1 MLYKKANG
9 RLQWFLS
16 LHSTAS
22 SLRGETTAR
31 GVVLSRW
38 SPWKRYWHFAS
49 NDCLQNSLARTL
61 AHLHITHET
70 TRISWESSKF
80 FFFPI
85 PVKSIK
91 GRYFKSED
99 DSLHEITSK
108 IDSYIERKL
117 SLSLIFRHHCLPSY
131 AQVFYHFFFLIVSL
145 NDWQRLLQKR
155 ETRQI
160 FMPTRI
166 RSRIFQSRHVV
177 MLDHVMLIVS
187 RIYNFQKLKC
197 SEL

>member
-1 MLYKKANG
+1 MHK
-9 RLQWFLS
+9 S
-16 LHSTAS
+16 STTSSS
-22 SLRGETTAR
+22 SLCHLKVGKDCCKNAKHGRFSYQLESAR
-31 GVVLSRW
+31 GYFKAPS
-38 SPWKRYWHFAS
+38 
-49 NDCLQNSLARTL
+49 
-61 AHLHITHET
+61 
-70 TRISWESSKF
+70 F
-80 FFFPI
+80 FFSI

-99 DSLHEITSK
+99 DSLHEIASK

-117 SLSLIFRHHCLPSY
+117 LLSLIFCHHCLPSY

-145 NDWQRLLQKR
+145 KGWQRLLQKR

-187 RIYNFQKLKC
+187 HVSK
-197 SEL
+197 S

>member
-1 MLYKKANG
+1 MIAYKTRSRELWPISTSHTKQ
-9 RLQWFLS
+9 LEYLEKVLS
-16 LHSTAS
+16 L
-22 SLRGETTAR
+22 
-31 GVVLSRW
+31 
-38 SPWKRYWHFAS
+38 
-49 NDCLQNSLARTL
+49 
-61 AHLHITHET
+61 
-70 TRISWESSKF
+70 
-80 FFFPI
+80 FFPI

-99 DSLHEITSK
+99 DSLHEIASK

-117 SLSLIFRHHCLPSY
+117 SLSLIFCHHCLPSY